1 MFPFCRL
8 KFCCFKFVLTS
19 LKFYAKF
26 VNFCEILHE
35 NSVVFKQ
42 ILVSA
47 YPYKIDSFKAYP
59 IYKNQIRLY
68 MTIPTPFI
76 IAH

>member
-1 MFPFCRL
+1 M
-8 KFCCFKFVLTS
+8 
-19 LKFYAKF
+19 
-26 VNFCEILHE
+26 NFCEILHE

-42 ILVSA
+42 ILVYA
-47 YPYKIDSFKAYP
+47 YPYKMDSFKAYP

-68 MTIPTPFI
+68 MTIPTLFI